1 MQSFDIAE
9 EIIPCINLYSLRKDT
24 DDFSMIRL
32 CKNAIE
38 HNFQSITIDMA
49 QIENVWPW
57 CESSN
62 VKLIGS
68 INMIHNTMSPTILFK
83 NIKSVFDNGA
93 DMVEVVMPL
102 EFSNM
107 NEDNVPAI
115 MDEYLSVISEA
126 KNFKEAKVCIET
138 GYSRYLSQIKLCLN
152 LIQKHNID
160 IIKTSSSFYLDKFSD
175 ISHLNLILDNI
186 DKRNTK
192 IDFLFDVKT
201 SEKSIISDTYRLAK
215 KSQIPADKSLIISY
229 PIEFL

>member
-1 MQSFDIAE
+1 MQFIDIAE

-32 CKNAIE
+32 CKTAIE
-38 HNFQSITIDMA
+38 HNFQSITIDMDKV
-49 QIENVWPW
+49 ENVWPW

-107 NEDNVPAI
+107 NEDNIPSI
-115 MDEYLSVISEA
+115 MNEYLSVIVEA
-126 KNFKEAKVCIET
+126 KNFREAKVSIET
-138 GYSRYLSQIKLCLN
+138 GYCQYLSQIKLCID
-152 LIQKHNID
+152 LIQKHHID
-160 IIKTSSSFYLDKFSD
+160 IIKTSSSFYLNKFSD
-175 ISHLNLILDNI
+175 IAQLNLILDNI

-201 SEKSIISDTYRLAK
+201 CDKSIVSDAYRLAK
-215 KSQIPADKSLIISY
+215 KSKISANESLIISY